1 MDNKELFNFF
11 ITKEHRISHFSPN
24 LLDIAQDYSGV
35 IIMNTYVIK
44 LLTEENGGLK
54 FKVGTRADRL
64 QDNVRSPDKGYSRD
78 VTKKKIDQEI
88 AALREM
94 HLMGLGPAMY
104 CNGVFEGKLLLCYT
118 SLLR

>member
-1 MDNKELFNFF
+1 MDKRELFSFV
-11 ITKEHRISHFSPN
+11 ITKEHRISYFSPP

-35 IIMNTYVIK
+35 IIMQTYVIK
-44 LLTEENGGLK
+44 LLTEENGLK
-54 FKVGTRADRL
+54 FKVCTRADRL
-64 QDNVRSPDKGYSRD
+64 QDNVRSPDKGYSRV